1 MTAAIWLLALA
12 SSTVVVPGG
21 SIAVTVEA
29 SPPALSRAD
38 LLGWVEGSARAVA
51 AYYGTFPVP
60 AVQLAIHP
68 GGPGK
73 VGGGRTWNTPE
84 GARIEISVGDAT
96 SKADLMAD
104 WELTHEMVHLA
115 FPSQG
120 RRQAWIEEGLATY
133 VEPIARARAGR
144 GKTDE
149 IWRWLVWGLPQGE
162 KAVAGSGLDMARG
175 HDATYWGGA
184 LFCFLADVEIRKRTD
199 NRKSLDDALRGIV
212 RAGGNVTVSW
222 DLARTFAEGDKAT
235 GVPVLTELYE
245 RMGKEP
251 MASDA
256 TAVLASLGVSGDR
269 SAVTLDDKAPL
280 SAIRHGIETGQR

>member
-1 MTAAIWLLALA
+1 VTAAIWLLALTP
-12 SSTVVVPGG
+12 STVVVPGG
-21 SIAVTVEA
+21 RIEVAVEA
-29 SPPALSRAD
+29 SPPALSQKD
-38 LLGWVEGSARAVA
+38 LLGWVEGTGKAVA

-60 AVQLAIHP
+60 AVRLAIHP

-73 VGGGRTWNTPE
+73 IGGGRTWNTPE

-96 SKADLMAD
+96 SRADLMED

-115 FPSQG
+115 FPSMG

-144 GKTDE
+144 GKSDE

-162 KAVAGSGLDMARG
+162 KAVAGAGLDRARG

-222 DLARTFAEGDKAT
+222 DLARTFTEGDKAT

-251 MASDA
+251 TTSDA
-256 TAVLASLGVSGDR
+256 TALLASLGVSGDR
-269 SAVTLDDKAPL
+269 SAVVFDEKAPL

>member
-1 MTAAIWLLALA
+1 MTGAIWLLALA

-21 SIAVTVEA
+21 RLEVTVEA

-38 LLGWVEGSARAVA
+38 LLAWVEGSAKAVA

-60 AVQLAIHP
+60 NVRLTIHS
-68 GGPGK
+68 GGPWK
-73 VGGGRTWNTPE
+73 VGAGRTWNTPQ
-84 GARIEISVGDAT
+84 GARIEIAVGDAT
-96 SKADLMAD
+96 SKADLMED

-115 FPSQG
+115 FPSMG

-133 VEPIARARAGR
+133 VEPIARVRAGR
-144 GKTDE
+144 AKSDE
-149 IWRWLVWGLPQGE
+149 IWRWLVWGLPQGDE
-162 KAVAGSGLDMARG
+162 AVAKSGLDTARG
-175 HDATYWGGA
+175 RGATYWGGA
-184 LFCFLADVEIRKRTD
+184 LFCFLADVEIRERTG

-235 GVPVLTELYE
+235 GVPVLTELYQ

-251 MASDA
+251 MASNT
-256 TAVLASLGVSGDR
+256 TALLASLGVSGDR
-269 SAVTLDDKAPL
+269 SAVVIDDEAPL
-280 SAIRHGIETGQR
+280 SAIRHGIESGRR